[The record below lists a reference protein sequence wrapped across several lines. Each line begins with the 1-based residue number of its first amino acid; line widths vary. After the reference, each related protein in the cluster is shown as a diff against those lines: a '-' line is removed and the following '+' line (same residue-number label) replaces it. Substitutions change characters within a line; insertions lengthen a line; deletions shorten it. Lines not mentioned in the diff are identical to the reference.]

1 MIKQRKIKCKKEKL
15 DDKTKKDEMQ
25 EKEKLDDKT
34 KKDEMQEKEKLD
46 DKTKKELLLSLMQL
60 AMT

>member
-1 MIKQRKIKCKKEKL
+1 MIKQRKMKCK
-15 DDKTKKDEMQ
+15 
-25 EKEKLDDKT
+25 KEKLDDKT